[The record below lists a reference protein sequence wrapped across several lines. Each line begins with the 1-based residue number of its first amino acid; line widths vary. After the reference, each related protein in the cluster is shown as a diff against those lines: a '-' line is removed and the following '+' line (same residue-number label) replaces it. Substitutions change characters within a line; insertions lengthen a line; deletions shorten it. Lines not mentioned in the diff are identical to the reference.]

1 MVIELVTALGLTLF
15 VALMVNVD
23 GPAVVGVPDNEPEAA
38 FNDKPAGNEPEFT
51 ANVGA
56 GLPVAAKV

>member
-1 MVIELVTALGLTLF
+1 MVIEPVTASGLTLF

-23 GPAVVGVPDNEPEAA
+23 GPAAVGVPDNNPVLALRV
-38 FNDKPAGNEPEFT
+38 KPAGNEPEFN

-56 GLPVAAKV
+56 G